1 MLMIHHPRPRL
12 CIPVVSKNAGP
23 APEKRSASHGLALP
37 IKGRSAS
44 DCEGEGRRGEGPQ
57 GHHGA
62 PGHLGLWMFMAG
74 NPKSRRQMTSDILY
88 RSLHRFRP
96 FFDVFCINYIKI
108 YKATHFWYMLVPI
121 LDRW

>member
-44 DCEGEGRRGEGPQ
+44 ECEGGRRGEGPQ
-57 GHHGA
+57 GH
-62 PGHLGLWMFMAG
+62 LGILVYGCLWLET
-74 NPKSRRQMTSDILY
+74 PYPVSKPSQI
-88 RSLHRFRP
+88 
-96 FFDVFCINYIKI
+96 
-108 YKATHFWYMLVPI
+108 
-121 LDRW
+121 